1 MDENDIDF
9 LEDEFDVEEED
20 HDEIN
25 DNDKA
30 DGFADMMSKILNQKT
45 GDKVPVLAKRK
56 TALMKEMEGS
66 HKDADR
72 LKRQRAEKK
81 SEKEKQ
87 LVVPD
92 LSSADFERQLRKLAT
107 RGGSWLFT
115 RRWSYCYCNVQ
126 RTEI

>member
-1 MDENDIDF
+1 MDENDVDF

-87 LVVPD
+87 LVIPD

-107 RGGSWLFT
+107 RGGILLLFCT
-115 RRWSYCYCNVQ
+115 P
-126 RTEI
+126 